1 MKLTARDLAGIAAKP
16 DPKLAGILLYGPD
29 TMRVSL
35 RRQDLIAARIGP
47 QGDAEMRLTRISG
60 ADLRRDGAQLLDA
73 LKAQGFFPGPR
84 VVFLEDAGE
93 LTVDALAAALQD
105 WQSGDAFL
113 IVTAGALKATSKLRK
128 LFEGARN
135 AGAVA
140 FYEEP
145 PTREEVEDALRKAG
159 LTQIGADALRDLLAL
174 SRAVDPGDYRQML
187 EKLSL
192 FKHGDPTPL
201 TSADI
206 AAVAPI
212 STEAGIDDLLDV
224 VSDGQAARVGP
235 LLGRLQSQGVAP
247 VLLTIMALRHFR
259 ALHAIVSHPGG
270 VGAGIA
276 GVRPPLFGP
285 RRDKLAGQAGKWG
298 LPKVER
304 ALSEI
309 IDTDLTL
316 RSASNAPEMALV
328 ERCMIRLAMLVAPR
342 S

>member
-1 MKLTARDLAGIAAKP
+1 MKLTARDLAGFAAKP
-16 DPKLAGILLYGPD
+16 DPKLAAVLLYGPD
-29 TMRVSL
+29 TMRVAL

-47 QGDAEMRLTRISG
+47 QGDAEMRLTRMPG
-60 ADLRRDGAQLLDA
+60 ADLRRDAAQLLDA

-93 LTVDALAAALQD
+93 LAVDALSAALQD
-105 WQSGDAFL
+105 WQTGDAFL
-113 IVTAGALKATSKLRK
+113 VVTAGALKATSKLRK

-135 AGAVA
+135 AGAIP

-145 PTREEVEDALRKAG
+145 PTREEVEEALRKAG
-159 LTQIGADALRDLLAL
+159 LTQIGGDGMRDLLAL
-174 SRAVDPGDYRQML
+174 SRALDPGDYRQLL

-192 FKHGDPTPL
+192 FKHGDPSPI
-201 TSADI
+201 SPADI

-224 VSDGQAARVGP
+224 VSDGQSARVGP
-235 LLGRLQSQGVAP
+235 LLARLQSQGVAP

-276 GVRPPLFGP
+276 AVRPPLFGP
-285 RRDKLAGQAGKWG
+285 RRDKLAGQAGQWG
-298 LPKVER
+298 LARVER

-309 IDTDLTL
+309 IDADLTL
-316 RSASNAPEMALV
+316 RSASNAPEMPVV
-328 ERCMIRLAMLVAPR
+328 ERCMIRLAMLVAPKR
-342 S
+342 